1 MLVAP
6 QESLN
11 SSHLVLVYICSVGQ
25 CLLLEQMLPCLL
37 GPLPDPEFTCPW
49 TASHLHSLPWVFPGS
64 TCTCWVAHG
73 HSLGVWNKSN
83 CWRTALRLESM
94 HKCPAFSSSQGQCW
108 SDFQSLSKRSKL
120 DENSWVVPSTSTHC
134 LLAFPLSLSYFSH
147 ALSTFQDPLPAKLP
161 APNKDTTKIDWNLL
175 DQLIDMKLISA
186 CVTFDSFAQRK
197 LIRIYQVINTIVSSG
212 IKKQMVFW

>member
-94 HKCPAFSSSQGQCW
+94 HKCPAFSSSRGSAEVTSRVSQ
-108 SDFQSLSKRSKL
+108 
-120 DENSWVVPSTSTHC
+120 NVPSWMKTHLSPAHQHTVYWHFPFLCLTFLMHYLLSRIPSPQNYLHPTKTPPKLTGIYLTS
-134 LLAFPLSLSYFSH
+134 
-147 ALSTFQDPLPAKLP
+147 
-161 APNKDTTKIDWNLL
+161 
-175 DQLIDMKLISA
+175 
-186 CVTFDSFAQRK
+186 
-197 LIRIYQVINTIVSSG
+197 
-212 IKKQMVFW
+212 